1 MLYDAGR
8 GRACPARR
16 LSRKRVL
23 ILQCRAAHVRPGTAW
38 HRKARR
44 RSSDLIFL
52 RLTQCTQEGMNTTP
66 YKIISPRHNTVQRQV
81 SGANLFYYRCS
92 TLSLIS
98 AVRPWFQNWVP
109 M

>member
-1 MLYDAGR
+1 MGGLPVLLYDAGR
-8 GRACPARR
+8 GRRR
-16 LSRKRVL
+16 F
-23 ILQCRAAHVRPGTAW
+23 
-38 HRKARR
+38 
-44 RSSDLIFL
+44 SDLLFL

>member
-1 MLYDAGR
+1 MSGPQAFPQVSAYFTV
-8 GRACPARR
+8 P
-16 LSRKRVL
+16 
-23 ILQCRAAHVRPGTAW
+23 VRTSADLTAW

-44 RSSDLIFL
+44 RFSDLLFL

-81 SGANLFYYRCS
+81 SGANLFYYRCN

>member
-1 MLYDAGR
+1 MPGPQAFLQVGAYFTVPGR
-8 GRACPARR
+8 TCAD
-16 LSRKRVL
+16 L
-23 ILQCRAAHVRPGTAW
+23 TAW

-44 RSSDLIFL
+44 RFSDLLFL
-52 RLTQCTQEGMNTTP
+52 QLAQCTQEGMNTSP